1 MPVLRGALGIQHKV
15 GLQTE
20 RVARVGRELHVGHP
34 VRAEDVHRLGEH
46 IIVYQTYVMKV
57 KATHPVI
64 FKA

>member
-34 VRAEDVHRLGEH
+34 VRTEDVHRLGEH
-46 IIVYQTYVMKV
+46 IIVYQT
-57 KATHPVI
+57 
-64 FKA
+64 